1 MKKSLKPKKV
11 AMNKRKTALDYIIFA
26 FLLVYVILIVYPF
39 YNALLISISTES
51 SYLETPF
58 MLFPKELNFDSYI
71 QIFTDK
77 SLWTGYGVT
86 IFVTVV
92 GTAFQLFFT
101 TITGYALS
109 RKGWFGQNSI
119 MVFILITMFVN
130 GGLIP
135 YYYLI
140 KGLGLYNSIWV
151 MIIPGA
157 ISTYNMLLIR
167 NYFQSLPKELE
178 ESAKID
184 GANDIQVFVQVYL
197 PLALPMVATITLFL
211 AVGNWNQWYNAM
223 LFIDDQSLKPLQL
236 VLREL
241 IVTNTSSFSP
251 NPNGTPMF
259 SEGMKM
265 ACIFFSTVPIMFVYP
280 FVQKYFVKGLVVG
293 ALKG

>member
-1 MKKSLKPKKV
+1 MSKKIKPGL
-11 AMNKRKTALDYIIFA
+11 NKRKTALDYLIFA

-39 YNALLISISTES
+39 YNALLISISSES
-51 SYLETPF
+51 SYLESPF

-86 IFVTVV
+86 LFVTVI

-109 RKGWFGQNSI
+109 RKGWLGQNAVT
-119 MVFILITMFVN
+119 VFILITMFVN

-167 NYFQSLPKELE
+167 NYFQSLPRELE

-184 GANDIQVFVQVYL
+184 GANDIQVFIQVYL

-223 LFIDDQSLKPLQL
+223 LFIDNQSLKPLQL

-241 IVTNTSSFSP
+241 IVTNTSNFAP

-265 ACIFFSTVPIMFVYP
+265 ACIFFSTVPIMCVYP

>member
-1 MKKSLKPKKV
+1 MKRTSNKKHLGY
-11 AMNKRKTALDYIIFA
+11 NKRKTALDYIIFV
-26 FLLVYVILIVYPF
+26 FLFIYALLIVYPF
-39 YNALLISISTES
+39 YNALLISISSES

-58 MLFPKELNFDSYI
+58 MLFPKEINWDSYL

-77 SLWTGYGVT
+77 SLWTGYAVT

-109 RKGWFGQNSI
+109 RKGWLGQNLVMS
-119 MVFILITMFVN
+119 FILITMFVN

-184 GANDIQVFVQVYL
+184 GANDIQVFIRVYL
-197 PLALPMVATITLFL
+197 PLAVPMVATITLFL

-280 FVQKYFVKGLVVG
+280 FVQKFFVKGLVVG

>member
-1 MKKSLKPKKV
+1 MTEAKVIKKGIKDKL
-11 AMNKRKTALDYIIFA
+11 TTLDYIIFA

-39 YNALLISISTES
+39 YNAFLISISTER
-51 SYLETPF
+51 SYLDSPF
-58 MLFPKELNFDSYI
+58 MLFPTELNFDSYLNI
-71 QIFTDK
+71 LVDK
-77 SLWTGYGVT
+77 SLWSGYGVT
-86 IFVTVV
+86 IFVTVI
-92 GTAFQLFFT
+92 GTLFQLFFT

-109 RKGWFGQNSI
+109 RKGWFGQNGI
-119 MVFILITMFVN
+119 TIFILVTMFIN

-140 KGLGLYNSIWV
+140 KDLGLYNSIWV

-157 ISTYNMLLIR
+157 VSTYNMLLIR

-184 GANDIQVFVQVYL
+184 GANDIQIFAKVYL
-197 PLALPMVATITLFL
+197 PLAVPMIATITLFL
-211 AVGNWNQWYNAM
+211 AVGNWNTWYNAM
-223 LFIDDQSLKPLQL
+223 LFIEDQNLKPLQL

-241 IVTNTSSFSP
+241 IVTNTSGFIP
-251 NPNGTPMF
+251 NPDGRPQF

-265 ACIFFSTVPIMFVYP
+265 ACIFFSTVPIMCVYP
-280 FVQKYFVKGLVVG
+280 FVQKHFVKGLVVG

>member
-1 MKKSLKPKKV
+1 MKKEKKKV
-11 AMNKRKTALDYIIFA
+11 TMNKRKTALDYIIFA

-58 MLFPKELNFDSYI
+58 MLFPKELNFDSYL
-71 QIFTDK
+71 QILTDK

-109 RKGWFGQNSI
+109 RKGWFGQNSVMI
-119 MVFILITMFVN
+119 FILITMFIN

-197 PLALPMVATITLFL
+197 PLAVPMVATITLFL

>member
-1 MKKSLKPKKV
+1 MSNKKKLGY
-11 AMNKRKTALDYIIFA
+11 NKRKTALDYVIFV

-39 YNALLISISTES
+39 YNALLISISSES
-51 SYLETPF
+51 SYLESPF

-109 RKGWFGQNSI
+109 RKGWLGQNAI
-119 MVFILITMFVN
+119 TVFILITMFVN

-167 NYFQSLPKELE
+167 NYFQSLPRELE

-184 GANDIQVFVQVYL
+184 GANDIQVFIQVYL

-223 LFIDDQSLKPLQL
+223 LFIDNQSLKPLQL

-241 IVTNTSSFSP
+241 IVTNTSNFAP

-265 ACIFFSTVPIMFVYP
+265 ACIFFSTVPIMCVYP